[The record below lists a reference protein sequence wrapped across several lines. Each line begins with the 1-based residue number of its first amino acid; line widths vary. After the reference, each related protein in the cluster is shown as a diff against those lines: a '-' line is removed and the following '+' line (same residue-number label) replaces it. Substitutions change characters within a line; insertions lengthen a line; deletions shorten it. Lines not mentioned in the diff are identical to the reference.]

1 MKLLTKTNI
10 YTSITTVLLFTIGIF
25 IVYEVILFKLDN
37 EIDEQLLS
45 AKIKIEK
52 GLKNG
57 IAPREFQSNIGQKI
71 YIKEIY
77 KQTQFEN
84 KFVEYVLHSADE
96 PVNEEE
102 EETVTNKELIFQTTI
117 EDKAYEVN
125 VSSSLSEGKEIGEY
139 IIGVVLI
146 FLFLS
151 ILILSLI
158 NSYVSAII
166 FAPFYNTLSKI
177 KTWNIKKSETIN
189 FRNTDIDEFHL
200 LNDTIKDLTQQ
211 IKSDY
216 IRLKEFTENVSH
228 EAQTPLSIISTKLE
242 LLMQEKNTNPRQ
254 NELVQQIYQAT
265 QRLYKLNQALI
276 LLSRIENKQFVDT
289 NEVVLTDSIE
299 EKLDLLDDFIEAKQ
313 IRIIK
318 EYNKHVK
325 SDLNPYLLTI
335 LLNNLLINAI
345 KYTDEKNGT
354 IKIIVE
360 DGFFS
365 VENSSPI
372 DRIDQSNLFERFNK
386 HSTSGSLGV
395 GLSLIK
401 KIVDFYNWQITY
413 SYKDGNHKFKIFM

>member
-10 YTSITTVLLFTIGIF
+10 YTSITTVLLFAIGIF
-25 IVYEVILFKLDN
+25 IIYEVILYKLDK
-37 EIDEQLLS
+37 EIDYQLLS
-45 AKIKIEK
+45 AKTKIEK
-52 GLKNG
+52 GLQNG
-57 IAPREFQSNIGQKI
+57 ISPREFQANIGQQI

-84 KFVEYVLHSADE
+84 KFVEYVLHNADE
-96 PVNEEE
+96 PIDKN
-102 EETVTNKELIFQTTI
+102 TNVTNKELVFQTTI
-117 EDKAYEVN
+117 NDKAYEVN
-125 VSSSLSEGKEIGEY
+125 VSSSLSEGKKIGEY
-139 IIGVVLI
+139 VVGVVLI
-146 FLFLS
+146 FLLVS
-151 ILILSLI
+151 VLILSLI

-166 FAPFYNTLSKI
+166 FAPFYDTLSKI
-177 KTWNIKKSETIN
+177 KTWNIKKSETITYK
-189 FRNTDIDEFHL
+189 NTDIDEFHL

-242 LLMQEKNTNPRQ
+242 LLMQEKNISPRQ
-254 NELVQQIYQAT
+254 NELMQQIYQAT

-289 NEVVLTDSIE
+289 TPVSLAESID
-299 EKLDLLDDFIEAKQ
+299 EKLDLLDDFIEAKE

-318 EYNKHVK
+318 EYNKQVTHE
-325 SDLNPYLLTI
+325 LNPYLLTI

-345 KYTDEKNGT
+345 KYTQEKNGT
-354 IKIIVE
+354 IKIVIE

-365 VENSSPI
+365 IENTSSIDKI
-372 DRIDQSNLFERFNK
+372 DRTNLFERFNK

-413 SYKDGNHKFKIFM
+413 SYKDGIHKFKIFM